1 MRAHLGITSLSYVIS
16 FSNTSSQWNIM
27 KNGVQ
32 LNWYALYRSSPWYSH
47 SFSKQKSWH
56 HLRSKLGLIQCLLFV
71 SLNFCQFLIFGF
83 LFNGLF
89 PVKISKRTNIAF
101 FFNKRRTSTHSQNT
115 VRVSNWTVILISL
128 FYYHWYYIS
137 YQNIVIF
144 NQLHIFQNFYA
155 VDGV

>member
-1 MRAHLGITSLSYVIS
+1 MRAHHGITSLSYVIS
-16 FSNTSSQWNIM
+16 FSNTSSQWNVM

-89 PVKISKRTNIAF
+89 PVKISKRTNTAF
-101 FFNKRRTSTHSQNT
+101 FFQQKTNVNSFSEYRYGLKLNCY
-115 VRVSNWTVILISL
+115 SNFIILLPLVLHKLSK
-128 FYYHWYYIS
+128 YR
-137 YQNIVIF
+137 NI
-144 NQLHIFQNFYA
+144 
-155 VDGV
+155 